1 MNEIRCPECN
11 KVFKVDE
18 SGFAEIVKQVKE
30 SEIEKAIK
38 ERDAFYKAD
47 KNSAVQ
53 LAQANIEKTMQI
65 EMSKKEQEIAA
76 LKDKVEASE
85 KQKELELTKALAAAE
100 TQRNTLATDLIRKN
114 EQIKLVEAEK
124 DNKIIELQAKIREQ
138 ETQKQLAVTEAL
150 NEITLQKNELV
161 NELKT
166 KDAERQLQETSLREH
181 YKNELKIKD
190 EEIARYRDNKARLS
204 TKMLGETLER
214 YCETEFNKI
223 RAAAFPTAYFSKD
236 NDSSG
241 GTKGDYVYREEDA
254 DGNEIVSIM
263 FEMKNEDDETIA
275 KQKNESFFAK
285 LDKDRTKKGCEYA
298 VLVSMLEADNGF
310 YDGIADVS
318 FHYPKMY
325 VIRPQFFIPM
335 ITLLRNAAI
344 NALKYKSELA
354 LVRNQNLDITTF
366 ESDLNDFKIAFSK
379 NYKWADDR
387 YKDAIKEINK
397 AIESLEKTRDALTL
411 SGKQLRLA
419 NDKAEDLTVKKLTKN
434 NPTMKA
440 KFAELEDRNAEG
452 EREFSKLKK

>member
-1 MNEIRCPECN
+1 MSEIRCPECN
-11 KVFKVDE
+11 KIFKVDE
-18 SGFAEIVKQVKE
+18 SGFAEILKQVKE
-30 SEIEKAIK
+30 SEIEKALK
-38 ERDAFYKAD
+38 ERDGFYKSD
-47 KNSAVQ
+47 KESAVK
-53 LAQANIEKTMQI
+53 LA
-65 EMSKKEQEIAA
+65 
-76 LKDKVEASE
+76 
-85 KQKELELTKALAAAE
+85 
-100 TQRNTLATDLIRKN
+100 
-114 EQIKLVEAEK
+114 EAEK
-124 DNKIIELQAKIREQ
+124 DNKIVELQARLKEQEAQKQLAITEAVNEADIKRSELEAEIIKKDEQIKLAEAKKDNQIIELQAQIKQQ
-138 ETQKQLAVTEAL
+138 EIQKQLAVTEA
-150 NEITLQKNELV
+150 ITPFQAKNSELI

-166 KDAERQLQETSLREH
+166 KDAERQLQETSLKEH

-223 RAAAFPTAYFSKD
+223 RTTAFPTAYFSKD

-241 GTKGDYVYREEDA
+241 GTKGDYIYREEDA

-263 FEMKNEDDETIA
+263 FEMKNEDDETIT

-298 VLVSMLEADNGF
+298 VLVSMLEADNGL

-335 ITLLRNAAI
+335 ITLLRNAAM

-354 LVRNQNLDITTF
+354 LVKSQNVDITNF
-366 ESDLNDFKIAFSK
+366 ENDLNDFKIAFSK

-419 NDKAEDLTVKKLTKN
+419 NDKAEDLTIKKLTKN

-440 KFAELEDRNAEG
+440 RFAELEERDAED
-452 EREFSKLKK
+452 EHEFSKLKK